1 MNNPAA
7 NGLAT
12 QPILSVAPAV
22 TGDAWSVA
30 ADWAYLRTEGLV
42 RDVVVHVRGSTV
54 ESVTVGQTRPDDA
67 VYVPGATLL
76 PGLLDSHQ
84 HLSFSG
90 DADVIDHLKED
101 PSEMLALRSAGNA
114 QRALASGVTTV
125 VDCGG
130 HAKVI
135 LALRD
140 SSSQGLLALPRIV
153 SCGAPITT
161 TAGHCHWLGGIADS
175 RADVIRRA
183 REQIALG
190 ADFIK
195 IMLNGGNMTAG
206 TNPVELQYEAETME
220 ALGNECR
227 RLHRPLVAHV
237 HSASAIEI
245 AARAGATVVAHGTCM
260 RQDGTVG
267 ATPEIIETLVE
278 NAVFVDPT
286 IMVGRSPAVTG
297 RRTARG
303 QLRHEMLPSFGN
315 MAGAG
320 VRLLAGTDAGV
331 PGIGHDSISGSI
343 ISLVEEVGLSIE
355 DALAGATHL
364 VADAF
369 DLDTR
374 GTIESGALADLVLIG
389 GDLHDDLEYLADPV
403 GVWRGGQFVAGNEVG
418 ASAWRNSP
426 QVVQIQ

>member
-7 NGLAT
+7 NRSVRH
-12 QPILSVAPAV
+12 PILSIAPSMSK
-22 TGDAWSVA
+22 DAWSLA
-30 ADWAYLRTEGLV
+30 ADWAFLRAEGLV
-42 RDVVVHVRGSTV
+42 RDVVVHVRGTSV
-54 ESVTVGQTRPDDA
+54 ERVTVGQTRPDDA
-67 VYVPGATLL
+67 LYVPGATLL

-90 DADVIDHLKED
+90 DAAVIDYLTEE
-101 PSEMLALRSAGNA
+101 PSEMLVVRSAGNA

-130 HAKVI
+130 HVEVV

-140 SSSQGLLALPRIV
+140 SSERGLLALPRIV

-175 RADVIRRA
+175 RTDVIKRA
-183 REQIALG
+183 RGQIALG

-206 TNPVELQYEAETME
+206 TNPAELQYEAEIME

-227 RLHRPLVAHV
+227 RLGRPLVAHV
-237 HSASAIEI
+237 HSAGGIEI

-267 ATPEIIETLVE
+267 ATPEIIDTLVE

-286 IMVGRSPAVTG
+286 LMVGKLPSATG

-303 QLRHEMLPSFGN
+303 QLRHEMLPSFGD

-320 VRLLAGTDAGV
+320 VPLLAGTDAGV

-343 ISLVEEVGLSIE
+343 ISLVEEVGQSIE

-369 DLDTR
+369 NLETR
-374 GTIESGALADLVLIG
+374 GTIENGALADLVLVP
-389 GDLHDDLEYLADPV
+389 GDLHDDLDCLAAPV
-403 GVWRGGQFVAGNEVG
+403 GVWRGGEFVAGNEVG
-418 ASAWRNSP
+418 VTAWRNSP
-426 QVVQIQ
+426 RGMRKP